1 MSYSDLIRVSSVQAR
16 FISLDYLVKPD
27 NDIFGTISLLLL
39 YYHFQEL
46 HHHQNHQPPN
56 HQNHHQDDF
65 HHNHHLLL
73 YIHFHKF
80 QKIPK
85 IQTTTHIIIFT
96 NTETIKSLIRVYV
109 KGKVSINAIDV
120 IINNCLYFSLFANTF
135 KTVLEN
141 IKTKIIS
148 IIQRVGVSSGLS
160 CKSEIILESHENAF
174 SKSSKP
180 HIIPSKYLLSLNNTK
195 FFSQI
200 FFVRISGKTH
210 STQYQVAIFHDL
222 SSIAIRTTNQLS
234 LSFFQTQISCQISVD
249 TDDMSSPS
257 VVGIIT
263 NNISAVYLSLIS

>member
-1 MSYSDLIRVSSVQAR
+1 
-16 FISLDYLVKPD
+16 
-27 NDIFGTISLLLL
+27 
-39 YYHFQEL
+39 
-46 HHHQNHQPPN
+46 
-56 HQNHHQDDF
+56 
-65 HHNHHLLL
+65 
-73 YIHFHKF
+73 
-80 QKIPK
+80 
-85 IQTTTHIIIFT
+85 
-96 NTETIKSLIRVYV
+96 
-109 KGKVSINAIDV
+109 V

-263 NNISAVYLSLIS
+263 NNISAVYLSLISWIFDSMFCFSVSFKTHTLSTIYEFIFHKDDISKDLAWKKQEKSTKKNSIFIIIFFILHIIFKYFFSQIEIILKFLAILTYKILLVL